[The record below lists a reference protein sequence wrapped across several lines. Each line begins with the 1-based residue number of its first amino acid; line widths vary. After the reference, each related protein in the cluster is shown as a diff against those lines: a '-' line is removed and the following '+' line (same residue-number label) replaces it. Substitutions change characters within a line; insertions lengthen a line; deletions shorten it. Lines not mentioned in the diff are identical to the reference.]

1 MANTLQP
8 ITEDIFFSL
17 PLTHDK
23 STSKHDMQTLR
34 QIVRRG
40 GMIIP
45 CVYSLFAVLMSCFFG
60 VRATFFFFLRYRRST
75 FLSSEQTLPFHFQDF
90 SITRVRAFCHV
101 TLSSHYHNST
111 QSPRLSPHH
120 TEVVTTRQ
128 DDTPLRDHQCTLR
141 QDHRTSN
148 ATCRADTPHVD
159 KSRPRHCSPHPAG
172 FFSID
177 AMNYRACHDVTP
189 CRFNSS

>member
-1 MANTLQP
+1 MVSFLFWLIHCSQSQK
-8 ITEDIFFSL
+8 IYFFPL

-101 TLSSHYHNST
+101 TPSSHYHNST

-159 KSRPRHCSPHPAG
+159 TLCVCVPGKHSRQPQSTRKSK
-172 FFSID
+172 
-177 AMNYRACHDVTP
+177 
-189 CRFNSS
+189 